1 LLDTH
6 PPFQIDG
13 NFGGASGI
21 TEMLLQSHESTPT
34 HAILHLLPAL
44 PEAWSSGQVRGLRA
58 AGGFEVDME
67 WSGGVLLSAKLRASR
82 PISCEVRVGD
92 GDVAFEM
99 QGGSSRFEA
108 SVGQEY
114 SLRGG

>member
-1 LLDTH
+1 
-6 PPFQIDG
+6 
-13 NFGGASGI
+13 
-21 TEMLLQSHESTPT
+21 
-34 HAILHLLPAL
+34 
-44 PEAWSSGQVRGLRA
+44 
-58 AGGFEVDME
+58 ME

-108 SVGQEY
+108 SAGQEY